1 MLSRPRFAIVFTYF
15 QFINLCLAGTDYHC
29 MRLDDNKLWSQ
40 KLGGTAATNLD
51 GAGNKISDPRKAVNL
66 PIGPAYKFVS
76 FMKIFTN
83 IIE

>member
-1 MLSRPRFAIVFTYF
+1 
-15 QFINLCLAGTDYHC
+15 

-51 GAGNKISDPRKAVNL
+51 GAGNTIPDPRKAVKL
-66 PIGPAYKFVS
+66 PYGADYKFVS